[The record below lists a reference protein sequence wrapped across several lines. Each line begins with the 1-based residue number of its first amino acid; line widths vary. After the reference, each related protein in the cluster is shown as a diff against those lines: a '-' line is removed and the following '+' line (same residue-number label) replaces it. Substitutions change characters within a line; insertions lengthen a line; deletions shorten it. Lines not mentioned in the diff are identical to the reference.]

1 MVTHAAAFYKYC
13 SRMMYFPGLS
23 RFYVDTSVFFSALV
37 TGWTPPS
44 HGAAILFLL
53 FDENISLPVVAV
65 SRD

>member
-1 MVTHAAAFYKYC
+1 
-13 SRMMYFPGLS
+13 MMYFPGLS

-44 HGAAILFLL
+44 RGAAILFLL